1 MTTHAMLSPSSA
13 HRWMN
18 CSGSLAMERACGV
31 PDSSSAHADEGTAA
45 HELAA
50 RCLTEGID
58 ATSCVGDSIIVNGR
72 TFDVDAEFAGHVQA
86 YVDRIHEYRQDA
98 ELLVEQRVNFSEF
111 VGVPDQTGTADAIVL
126 AGSVLQVHDLKFG
139 RGVRVDAG
147 QHGELVPPDGGAEP
161 SEPNPQLA
169 LYALGA
175 LSQLDLLG
183 EIERVVMVIHQP
195 RLGHVSEFEITAD
208 ELRDWGR
215 TARDA
220 AAKAI
225 AWMRM
230 SVDAASGM
238 LTDPEFL
245 NPGEKQCRWC
255 RAKATCPALAAKV
268 EQAIGADFATAVEL
282 GAVANDPTEGDFM
295 AQGDSTARLA
305 LAMAAIPLIEGWC
318 KAVLAEGERRLL
330 AGVPVAGF
338 KLVEGR
344 RGSRKWFDAADA
356 EAALK
361 AMRLKHDE
369 MYDYSVISPT
379 TAEKLVKAGS
389 LGARQ
394 WTKLQALITQAEG
407 RPSVAPASDKR
418 PAIVV
423 DATADFA
430 PVAQTEGELV

>member
-1 MTTHAMLSPSSA
+1 
-13 HRWMN
+13 MN
-18 CSGSLAMERACGV
+18 
-31 PDSSSAHADEGTAA
+31 
-45 HELAA
+45 
-50 RCLTEGID
+50 
-58 ATSCVGDSIIVNGR
+58 
-72 TFDVDAEFAGHVQA
+72 
-86 YVDRIHEYRQDA
+86 
-98 ELLVEQRVNFSEF
+98 ELLIEQRVDFSEF
-111 VGVPDQTGTADAIVL
+111 VGVPGSTGTADAIVL
-126 AGSVLQVHDLKFG
+126 AGKVLQVHDLKFG
-139 RGVRVDAG
+139 RGVRVDA
-147 QHGELVPPDGGAEP
+147 ERNE
-161 SEPNPQLA
+161 QLM

-175 LSQLDLLG
+175 LSMLDLLG

-195 RLGHVSEFEITAD
+195 RLDHVSEWECSAD
-208 ELRDWGR
+208 ELREWAS

-220 AAKAI
+220 AATAV
-225 AWMRM
+225 ACF
-230 SVDAASGM
+230 ASAEIM
-238 LTDPEFL
+238 TETL

-268 EQAIGADFATAVEL
+268 QQDIGAEFAVLADPKRTDPVTKAPGQMVEP
-282 GAVANDPTEGDFM
+282 D
-295 AQGDSTARLA
+295 LA
-305 LAMAAIPLIEGWC
+305 AAMAAIPLIEGWC

-430 PVAQTEGELV
+430 PVAQTEGESV

>member
-18 CSGSLAMERACGV
+18 CTGSLAMERACGV

-50 RCLTEGID
+50 RCLTEGIA
-58 ATSCVGDSIIVNGR
+58 ATSCIGDSIIVNGR
-72 TFDVDAEFAGHVQA
+72 EFYVDIEFAAHVQT
-86 YVDRIHEYRQDA
+86 YIDRIHEYRQDA
-98 ELLVEQRVNFSEF
+98 ELLVEQRVDFSEF
-111 VGVPDQTGTADAIVL
+111 VGVPDSRGTADAIVL

-139 RGVRVDAG
+139 RGVRVDA
-147 QHGELVPPDGGAEP
+147 ERNE
-161 SEPNPQLA
+161 QLM

-195 RLGHVSEFEITAD
+195 RLDHVSEWECSAD
-208 ELRDWGR
+208 ELRVFAAG
-215 TARDA
+215 A
-220 AAKAI
+220 AARAKEVVMYLDNAPAI
-225 AWMRM
+225 SA
-230 SVDAASGM
+230 
-238 LTDPEFL
+238 L

-255 RAKATCPALAAKV
+255 RAKATCPALAAQV
-268 EQAIGADFATAVEL
+268 EQAIGADFTAQTAPVAPPKFLGTHEDDSAELSHKMALVGLVE
-282 GAVANDPTEGDFM
+282 
-295 AQGDSTARLA
+295 S
-305 LAMAAIPLIEGWC
+305 WC

-369 MYDYSVISPT
+369 IYDYSVISPT
-379 TAEKLVKAGS
+379 SAEKLAKAGS

>member
-1 MTTHAMLSPSSA
+1 
-13 HRWMN
+13 MN
-18 CSGSLAMERACGV
+18 
-31 PDSSSAHADEGTAA
+31 
-45 HELAA
+45 
-50 RCLTEGID
+50 
-58 ATSCVGDSIIVNGR
+58 
-72 TFDVDAEFAGHVQA
+72 
-86 YVDRIHEYRQDA
+86 
-98 ELLVEQRVNFSEF
+98 ELLVEQRVDFSEF
-111 VGVPDQTGTADAIVL
+111 VGVPDSRGTADAIVL
-126 AGSVLQVHDLKFG
+126 AGPVLQVHDLKFG
-139 RGVRVDAG
+139 RGVRVDA
-147 QHGELVPPDGGAEP
+147 ERNE
-161 SEPNPQLA
+161 QLM

-175 LSQLDLLG
+175 LSGLDLLG

-195 RLGHVSEFEITAD
+195 RLDHVSEWECSAD
-208 ELRDWGR
+208 ELRVWAS
-215 TARDA
+215 TKARKA
-220 AAKAI
+220 AAEAL
-225 AWMRM
+225 ACVESPADVARN
-230 SVDAASGM
+230 
-238 LTDPEFL
+238 L

-268 EQAIGADFATAVEL
+268 QQDVGAEFAAINDAGLVAVPISKPSADLSA
-282 GAVANDPTEGDFM
+282 
-295 AQGDSTARLA
+295 
-305 LAMAAIPLIEGWC
+305 AMAAVPLIEMWC
-318 KAVLAEGERRLL
+318 KAVMAEGERRML

-379 TAEKLVKAGS
+379 TAEKLAKAGS

-394 WTKLQALITQAEG
+394 WSKLQALITQAEG

-430 PVAQTEGELV
+430 PVAQTEESV